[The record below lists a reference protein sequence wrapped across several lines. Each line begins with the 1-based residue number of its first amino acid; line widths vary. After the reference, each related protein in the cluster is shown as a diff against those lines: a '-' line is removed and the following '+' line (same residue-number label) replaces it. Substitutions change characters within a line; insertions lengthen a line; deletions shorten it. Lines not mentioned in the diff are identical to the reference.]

1 MLDFSLR
8 LFSRLSIAPFRLVI
22 IALSYGWYT
31 TARQLAAISAL
42 FSWGIPRKSLRALSF
57 QSAQLALLY
66 SRAKTDG
73 LRLPMKHYNIYL
85 MNIDHDV
92 SRLDK
97 FNRQSRCFCIS
108 YIRVPAITPQAES
121 FSGHS
126 WLLGDSFASDKSGRF
141 PPGNFCCFLSHR
153 EVWNEISQL
162 DRPGIVLEDDV
173 VLFCNPNTFLH
184 EESLPP
190 DFDIIFLNFT
200 VSFALSSFGS
210 PDISCHFYS
219 CDDAAKA
226 LYYAGFSSNVLGAE
240 CYIISPEGARK
251 LLALYDT
258 YKYTFFTDWTIF
270 VSALSE
276 SARSPF
282 VESML
287 GHPLP
292 PVLSLIPKVLNG
304 YVMVPSFA
312 HKRQK
317 DSSCGRF
324 NDSLGWLTRDQINAG
339 YPKETLENTG
349 HSRENRGINQGQY

>member
-1 MLDFSLR
+1 M
-8 LFSRLSIAPFRLVI
+8 
-22 IALSYGWYT
+22 
-31 TARQLAAISAL
+31 
-42 FSWGIPRKSLRALSF
+42 
-57 QSAQLALLY
+57 
-66 SRAKTDG
+66 
-73 LRLPMKHYNIYL
+73 
-85 MNIDHDV
+85 
-92 SRLDK
+92 
-97 FNRQSRCFCIS
+97 
-108 YIRVPAITPQAES
+108 
-121 FSGHS
+121 
-126 WLLGDSFASDKSGRF
+126 
-141 PPGNFCCFLSHR
+141 
-153 EVWNEISQL
+153 
-162 DRPGIVLEDDV
+162 
-173 VLFCNPNTFLH
+173 LFCNPNTFLH

-190 DFDIIFLNFT
+190 DCDIIFLNFT

-258 YKYTFFTDWTIF
+258 YKYTFFNDWTIF